1 MLHLSCSLTAKQS
14 LVFFLPWPKGILLS
28 PSVILI
34 KKLKIDFMSLSDVQ
48 VF

>member
-1 MLHLSCSLTAKQS
+1 MLHLNCSLTAKQS
-14 LVFFLPWPKGILLS
+14 QFFLPWPKGILLS